1 MFQCITKAFVL
12 LSIML
17 ITMSGEAADKKPEK
31 NRSNQSEY
39 SVTVPLC
46 SDGSLSEMKWR
57 KGSPSLNQNAFLFDQ
72 QRGDEYWHA
81 IINNTAK
88 GTWRNFNN
96 SDAKTAIRQLL
107 GDDADQLSDLSVVQ
121 VTYHKEVAT
130 DGESAKLTFTSA
142 KIYKKETAAIELL
155 HEKVKS

>member
-1 MFQCITKAFVL
+1 
-12 LSIML
+12 ML
-17 ITMSGEAADKKPEK
+17 ITISGEAGNHELEESNA
-31 NRSNQSEY
+31 NRSEY
-39 SVTVPLC
+39 SITVPLC

-72 QRGDEYWHA
+72 TRGDEYWHA
-81 IINNTAK
+81 IIDNTAK
-88 GTWRNFNN
+88 GTWSNFNN

-121 VTYHKEVAT
+121 VTYDKEVAI
-130 DGESAKLTFTSA
+130 DGESAILTFTSA
-142 KIYKKETAAIELL
+142 RIYKKETAAIKLL